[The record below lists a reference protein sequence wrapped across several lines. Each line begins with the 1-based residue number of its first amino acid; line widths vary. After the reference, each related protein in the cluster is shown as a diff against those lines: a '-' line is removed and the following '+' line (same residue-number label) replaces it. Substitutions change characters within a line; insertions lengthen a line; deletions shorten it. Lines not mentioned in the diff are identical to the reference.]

1 MHVGLSQLDRE
12 RDDLEAATQHVL
24 RSQELGEHNG
34 LPQHPYRW
42 RVAMA
47 RIREAEGDLEG
58 ALTLLDEAERW
69 YTSDFGPNVSPIA
82 AMKARIFIRQ
92 GRWGEAVAWAREQ
105 GLTAEDELSY
115 VREFEHITL
124 ARLLLAHGSAPES
137 LGFLDR
143 LLQAA
148 QDGGRTGSVIEL
160 LVLQALAHQ
169 MRGHMPA
176 ALVPLERAL
185 RLAEPEDYIR
195 TFVDEG
201 ALMAALLGAA
211 AKDGISLG
219 YVRQL
224 LARFGGRSV
233 PGPAKQGF
241 IKVEPLSEREL
252 DVLRL
257 LATDLDGPA
266 IARELTVSLS
276 TMRTHT
282 RSIFNKLG
290 VGSRRAAVRRAEE
303 LDLLSRTRK
312 H

>member
-1 MHVGLSQLDRE
+1 M
-12 RDDLEAATQHVL
+12 L
-24 RSQELGEHNG
+24 RSEELGEHNG

-47 RIREAEGDLEG
+47 RIREAEGDLVG

-69 YTSDFGPNVSPIA
+69 YTSDFGPNVRPIA
-82 AMKARIFIRQ
+82 AMKVRIFVRQ
-92 GRWGEAVAWAREQ
+92 GRLGEAVAWAREQ
-105 GLTAEDELSY
+105 GLTAEDEPSY

-124 ARLLLAHGSAPES
+124 ARLLLARDSAPES

-148 QDGGRTGSVIEL
+148 QDGGRTGSVIEI

-169 MRGHMPA
+169 QHGRSPA

-185 RLAEPEDYIR
+185 SLAEPEGYVR
-195 TFVDEG
+195 MFVDEG
-201 ALMAALLGAA
+201 PPMAALLHAA
-211 AKDGISLG
+211 AKRGIAPG

-224 LARFGGRSV
+224 LARFRAPEDRASV
-233 PGPAKQGF
+233 EQALL
-241 IKVEPLSEREL
+241 EPLSEREL
-252 DVLRL
+252 DVPRL
-257 LATDLDGPA
+257 LATDLDGPE
-266 IARELTVSLS
+266 IASELTVSLS